1 MTRKDEPVPVNEL
14 PIATS
19 FEAVYSIASEGIT
32 ADSHGMFK
40 YPCKFIPHVP
50 RWALKKYYL
59 EPEGQHGVLDPFAG
73 SGTTLVESVL
83 MGIPSFAIEMDPLG
97 RLLTQVKTTALSR
110 SKLRTL
116 AGARK
121 LFEDLL
127 EAGISKAELR
137 PFIPIIPRISLW
149 FTPEAITGL
158 ATIKLG
164 IAQFHDAHPAQGL
177 KRFLQVCLASIV
189 RRVSN
194 ADDQSPK
201 PYVSRKIIKEPAP
214 VKDRF
219 LRAYDRNLA
228 AITDFSTRAKGAPAR
243 IVGHDARRIERI
255 KFPGGNVSL
264 AITSPPYINAFD
276 YVRSLKL
283 ENFWLD
289 SISPEQLSEHKKKHV
304 GTEAI
309 LANEYNGY
317 PRETDWPS
325 LNERVSKI
333 YERDKKRAHVV
344 HKFFVD
350 MALNLEGVRDALD
363 PGGHYCIV
371 VGDGCI
377 RGVMVPTHSILIDI
391 GRGLGFTLV
400 DLFAYVIKN
409 RYLRFPRQG
418 RGGLIKRDWV
428 LVLRK

>member
-1 MTRKDEPVPVNEL
+1 MTVRGEPVAVNEL

-19 FEAVYSIASEGIT
+19 FEGVYSIASEGIT

-59 EPEGQHGVLDPFAG
+59 DPGCQHGILDPFAG

-97 RLLTQVKTTALSR
+97 RLLTQVKTTALPG
-110 SKLRTL
+110 SKLRALTDS
-116 AGARK
+116 RK

-127 EAGISKAELR
+127 ETTISIGELR
-137 PFIPIIPRISLW
+137 PFIPVIPRMQLW
-149 FTPEAITGL
+149 FTSGAARGL

-164 IAQFHDAHPAQGL
+164 IAKFHDANPDEDLQ
-177 KRFLQVCLASIV
+177 RFLQVCLASIV

-214 VKDRF
+214 VKDSF
-219 LRAYDRNLA
+219 LRAFDRNLT
-228 AITDFSTRAKGAPAR
+228 AITEFSTRAKGAPAR
-243 IVGHDARRIERI
+243 TVGYDARQIDTG
-255 KFPGGNVSL
+255 KFPGGNISL

-289 SISPEQLSEHKKKHV
+289 FISPEEISEHKKKHV

-309 LANEYNGY
+309 PANEYNGY

-325 LNERVSKI
+325 MNERVGKI

-344 HKFFVD
+344 QKFFMD
-350 MALNLEGVRDALD
+350 MALNLEEVRDALE

-371 VGDGCI
+371 VGDGRI
-377 RGVMVPTHSILIDI
+377 RGVTVPTHSILIDI

-428 LVLRK
+428 IVLRK